1 MVTRECV
8 SEFDSVQTDMVTVS
22 FAYIAPRMVSEY
34 PIIAGTKMINSK
46 FHKTTTGLKNMN
58 LHGNNLTTKHMY
70 IVLGSAN
77 STSGWMACCRLAA
90 QPSVSGQNCH
100 V

>member
-1 MVTRECV
+1 M
-8 SEFDSVQTDMVTVS
+8 QTDMVTAS

-34 PIIAGTKMINSK
+34 PIIAGAIMINSK
-46 FHKTTTGLKNMN
+46 FHKTTMGLKSMI

-77 STSGWMACCRLAA
+77 STSDWMACCRIAA